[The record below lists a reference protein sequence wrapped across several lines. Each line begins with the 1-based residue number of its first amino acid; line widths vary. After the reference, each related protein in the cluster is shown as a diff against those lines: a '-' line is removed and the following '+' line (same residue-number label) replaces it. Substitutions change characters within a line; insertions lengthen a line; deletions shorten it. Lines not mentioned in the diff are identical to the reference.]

1 MPVVLLFAT
10 VTMLVLRAGASR
22 IFFDVVGSFQA
33 TRLIGDAQAK
43 ITVLQGLMLD
53 GLSGITEGLGL
64 IGEQIQQV
72 VDSTVPLAKELGFAR
87 IEFEKFVQAGDDAE
101 LLAGQIENLGSQ
113 FGFTADQALAA
124 GAKMAQ
130 LSSVV
135 GGGAAIPAATEV
147 GIAFGM
153 IGGMQTEEAMKR
165 LIALQQ
171 QTGFMYGELT
181 KAQFDTL
188 SSQKRVN
195 VIRQESIKV
204 LNQLNTVE
212 NRSSAT
218 MAQVTHVMNQF
229 ASSAKLAGDDL
240 SYMAAMSATLIEA
253 GEEQGKAGRA
263 LKMMYA
269 RLGADTGNNSEILR
283 KYGIETKQ
291 ADGNLRSMHDILA
304 DISGIYPQLSS
315 RHRME
320 IAQAIA
326 GNDHYVRAIKLM
338 DGYQR
343 SLELNSMAIQEL
355 DAASDELNI
364 RFQDNAFL
372 LQQAESRLTD
382 AKAAVGGIFTP
393 AVIRATNAQAALN
406 EQFAEFASQD
416 DGFGRVFGAIADGVV
431 RMQQMGKIF
440 APMVEANLNMMSLTV
455 SLQTQLQI
463 QRAIAGQDLVKA
475 SAYGQQGALARANL
489 DTIEATAQVENQR
502 ALTAAS
508 LLRFDKQRFDAQ
520 QAILGM
526 GKLEQTNNRAKL
538 LEQRAIIQGEINELT
553 AKKQKLELE
562 KAILAPQYKGKM
574 TRQANL
580 QLQIQELETQK
591 ANLRIKHQQ
600 AVLDEM
606 ATQHDRYRNL
616 SAEKIL
622 AYKDGA
628 VTKTVFLNKLKEREA
643 TILQQEAQLNQQING
658 LMDRKASVARSLE
671 FAGKVELEQKKQL
684 LKANANM
691 LAQEGQRNIQA
702 LRNATAIQGETQA
715 AKILRN
721 AHFEIIAITMQKSS
735 AENQNNLI
743 MEQAEKAARELA
755 MAYGLDEAAL
765 RKLIPQLAIFR
776 NALDGVQVKTKQ
788 TVDAAMFMN
797 MQLMRFTGVLGGAS
811 MALSMFSEDEKMA
824 RTSMILMN
832 LSMIPMTLQMVT
844 ATKAS
849 FGLMTGLNGAGK
861 AAGLAAFNMRAF
873 NKALIAFGKATV
885 VIGAI
890 SYIAYKLMPDMDD
903 GAESLAE
910 SFDGMSRSA
919 LYAGEAYRNMASSLE
934 MTDLQGV
941 QQMRLDAEQ
950 AIADIQSDMAN
961 ITEPALL
968 RIKQEQLDALKEEL
982 SVLQDIEAVRQAQA
996 LSSDLSEAEELF
1008 NAAQAYKNANDE
1020 FLKQQAKGET
1030 VGGKIF
1036 GFFED
1041 YVAESAIEGAGG
1053 AFGMEYET
1061 HEELVRRLGEEA
1073 AASFAAIPAEYQGA
1087 VLEAALMA
1095 ESLPDFLDIL
1105 DRDFRE
1111 FQQDNEANGFGFDGA
1126 GAKIEEE
1133 FIGPIEAAREA
1144 AFEFSN
1150 AREEMFFGM
1159 AKGNITGDM
1168 VKQVV
1173 NKGVETLVASTE
1185 VIMTNNFN
1193 GMTTTQAA
1201 NEITKQVVEQ
1211 LNGLGLNIQN
1221 A

>member
-1 MPVVLLFAT
+1 MPVVLIFAT

-195 VIRQESIKV
+195 VIRQESVKI

-283 KYGIETKQ
+283 KYGIETKD
-291 ADGNLRSMHDILA
+291 ADKNLRSMHDILA
-304 DISGIYPQLSS
+304 DISAIYPQLSS

-364 RFQDNAFL
+364 RFKDEAFL

-489 DTIEATAQVENQR
+489 ETIESTAQVENHR
-502 ALTAAS
+502 ALTAVS

-520 QAILGM
+520 QALLNM
-526 GKLEQTNNRAKL
+526 GGQDLQNNRSKL
-538 LEQRAIIQGEINELT
+538 LDQRLIIQGEIKEME
-553 AKKQKLELE
+553 AKKNKLEIHRLTNS
-562 KAILAPQYKGKM
+562 AYYKGKM
-574 TRQANL
+574 TRERNLKLEIDNLQAAKNSVRLSHEDAILEELKLKYKRFQNVENEKIKGYDDSAPIKKRYLVEMEKREVEIATTMANL
-580 QLQIQELETQK
+580 EEQIVQ
-591 ANLRIKHQQ
+591 
-600 AVLDEM
+600 
-606 ATQHDRYRNL
+606 
-616 SAEKIL
+616 
-622 AYKDGA
+622 
-628 VTKTVFLNKLKEREA
+628 KERER
-643 TILQQEAQLNQQING
+643 LQVKNNLKFTDQAALN
-658 LMDRKASVARSLE
+658 A
-671 FAGKVELEQKKQL
+671 KKQEL
-684 LKANANM
+684 SDNAKL
-691 LAQEGQRNIQA
+691 LAQEGRQNIQS
-702 LRNATAIQGETQA
+702 LQNATAIQGETQA

-721 AHFEIIAITMQKSS
+721 AHMEIISITMQKSS

-755 MAYGLDEAAL
+755 MAYGLDEGAL

-776 NALDGVQVKTKQ
+776 NALGAVKVQTKQ

-797 MQLMRFTGVLGGAS
+797 MKLMQLTGGFGAAS

-824 RTSMILMN
+824 RASMVLMN

-861 AAGLAAFNMRAF
+861 AAGLAAFNMRAL
-873 NKALIAFGKATV
+873 NKAFIAFGKATV
-885 VIGAI
+885 VIGII

-903 GAESLAE
+903 GADSLTQ
-910 SFDGMSRSA
+910 SFDGMTRSA
-919 LYAGEAYRNMASSLE
+919 LYAGEAYRKMASSLE

-941 QQMRLDAEQ
+941 QQMRVDTEQ

-982 SVLQDIEAVRQAQA
+982 QVLQDIEAVRQAQA
-996 LSSDLSEAEELF
+996 LSNDLSEAEELF
-1008 NAAQAYKNANDE
+1008 NAAQAYKNANEE

-1030 VGGKIF
+1030 IGGKVF

-1041 YVAESAIEGAGG
+1041 VVAESAIEGAGG
-1053 AFGMEYET
+1053 AFGLEYET

-1095 ESLPDFLDIL
+1095 ESMPDFLDIL

-1211 LNGLGLNIQN
+1211 LNGLGLNIPN